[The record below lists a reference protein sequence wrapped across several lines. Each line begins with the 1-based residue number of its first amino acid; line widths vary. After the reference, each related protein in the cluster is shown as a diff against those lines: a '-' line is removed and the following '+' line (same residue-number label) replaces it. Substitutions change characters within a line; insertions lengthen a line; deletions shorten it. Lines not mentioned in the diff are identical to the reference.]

1 MTEKT
6 SIKKEL
12 KLFVWEGDGVLQD
25 YSSGMICVL
34 AYDLEEALKLI
45 EDKCDYCQNS
55 FDASAYKII
64 EKPEAFLTWGGG

>member
-34 AYDLEEALKLI
+34 AYDLEEA
-45 EDKCDYCQNS
+45 
-55 FDASAYKII
+55 
-64 EKPEAFLTWGGG
+64 